1 VRLLRV
7 ASRAALCIWI
17 GDYLQRWSTFRPLRK
32 RVTTVTNHQKLTYS
46 SVLTQPSLSGASS
59 ENPAGLRVFC
69 HLAVASNTSPPS
81 ASLMRAAALVAAT
94 GIAAANALSVGI
106 PPVSTTAASSRLA
119 ASIERRSECT
129 RARLLM
135 IGSTELGD
143 GSASSADGGTF
154 FVTLDGRDES
164 GVSPEGVI
172 PPGDDLIEDDLRR
185 LFDASSETDMLDA
198 TEMDDLKVRTARAAA
213 PGADHARRARMRL
226 CVCRASSDDDSVC
239 CPCLSHS
246 SCTNCGRSSAMRTLP
261 GSSKTRASR
270 DPSTNFSGQHG
281 KARWERAMSQNVD
294 HPALSRIYRTHGPQS
309 TVCSAETVGGHG
321 AKYSRVIL
329 IDHLG
334 SLSMS

>member
-1 VRLLRV
+1 
-7 ASRAALCIWI
+7 
-17 GDYLQRWSTFRPLRK
+17 
-32 RVTTVTNHQKLTYS
+32 
-46 SVLTQPSLSGASS
+46 
-59 ENPAGLRVFC
+59 
-69 HLAVASNTSPPS
+69 
-81 ASLMRAAALVAAT
+81 
-94 GIAAANALSVGI
+94 
-106 PPVSTTAASSRLA
+106 
-119 ASIERRSECT
+119 
-129 RARLLM
+129 M